1 MCYIATIKFVYLRFR
16 GDETDYGFIPQLET
30 GSNSSSTAVDAIG
43 FTRGAVLT
51 PVEKDP
57 TWEDM
62 LIAYATVPGY
72 VANR

>member
-1 MCYIATIKFVYLRFR
+1 MIKVLWLGIFR
-16 GDETDYGFIPQLET
+16 GDEADYGFIPKLDKVT
-30 GSNSSSTAVDAIG
+30 SASTTAVDAIA
-43 FTRGAVLT
+43 FTKNPT
-51 PVEKDP
+51 PTLADKDP

>member
-1 MCYIATIKFVYLRFR
+1 LQNKNCFR
-16 GDETDYGFIPQLET
+16 GDEADYGYIPQLEK
-30 GSNSSSTAVDAIG
+30 GSLSGSTAVDAIG
-43 FTRGAVLT
+43 FSVMP
-51 PVEKDP
+51 PVERDP